1 MNEQNDHNWKN
12 QIYLM
17 GIASGAIFGLLASY
31 LFARAAEED
40 AERNGGKPSKVKTGQ
55 LISLGLAG
63 LGLIR
68 QISEM
73 GKPDKK

>member
-1 MNEQNDHNWKN
+1 MNEQNETNWKN

-17 GIASGAIFGLLASY
+17 GTLSGAIFGLI
-31 LFARAAEED
+31 ARAAEEE
-40 AERNGGKPSKVKTGQ
+40 AERNDGKPSKIKTGQ
-55 LISLGLAG
+55 LITLGLSG

>member
-1 MNEQNDHNWKN
+1 MNEQNETNWKN

-17 GIASGAIFGLLASY
+17 GTLSGAIFGLIASY
-31 LFARAAEED
+31 LFARAAEEE
-40 AERNGGKPSKVKTGQ
+40 AERNDGKPSKIKTGQ
-55 LISLGLAG
+55 LITLGLSG